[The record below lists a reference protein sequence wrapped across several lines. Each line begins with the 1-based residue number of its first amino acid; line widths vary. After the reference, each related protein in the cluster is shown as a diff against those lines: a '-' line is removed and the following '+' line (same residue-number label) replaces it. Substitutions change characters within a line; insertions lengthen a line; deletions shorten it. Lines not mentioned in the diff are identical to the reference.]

1 MREKC
6 DPDGLKML
14 AVGVVEQAIA
24 DWRYILERA
33 DDLTDKQKRHTF
45 SKSNTRFV
53 LCLDDLETFFRSE
66 QCRILC
72 QGVHPD
78 KIITQLEKERLEAI
92 ERGPKH
98 NRRGRVS
105 ERFVTYNGETISI
118 SELSRM
124 FDIAYNTLR
133 VRLSRG
139 MSVEE
144 AVNRKGHKKAIKEP
158 AKEES
163 KDI

>member
-33 DDLTDKQKRHTF
+33 DDLTDKKKRHTF
-45 SKSNTRFV
+45 SECNKRFV

-78 KIITQLEKERLEAI
+78 IIITQLEKERLEAI

-98 NRRGRVS
+98 NRRERVS
-105 ERFVTYNGETISI
+105 RRFVIYNGETISV
-118 SELSRM
+118 SALSKM
-124 FDIAYNTLR
+124 FNIDYDTLR
-133 VRLSRG
+133 VRLNRG

-144 AVNRKGHKKAIKEP
+144 AVNRKRHKKAIKEP
-158 AKEES
+158 AKEE
-163 KDI
+163 KGG